1 MIAKL
6 IELSQVCINGSN
18 HTNNASAQAI
28 YNQTGTFSSPNG
40 HAGIGPDGSG
50 PIQNDEEIICDIL
63 TEITSTLFKMYTR
76 LIEQQEILSEQMSKD
91 ALTESAEIDN
101 SVGA

>member
-1 MIAKL
+1 MRILSRDEELCTQVLVKQLNAIEVMIAKL

-50 PIQNDEEIICDIL
+50 PI
-63 TEITSTLFKMYTR
+63 
-76 LIEQQEILSEQMSKD
+76 
-91 ALTESAEIDN
+91 
-101 SVGA
+101 